1 MIVAGYTLL
10 HKAHVSIDIVY
21 EKFSQRTKA
30 ILDVITY
37 SVFFFPF
44 LLVVL
49 YEGIKY
55 AANSWK
61 IAETS
66 WSAFAPPLYPIKTV
80 IPITAALLLIQGA
93 SIFIRRIHMVIKGK
107 ELW

>member
-1 MIVAGYTLL
+1 MIVAGYTLF
-10 HKAHVSIDIVY
+10 HKAHVSVDILFA
-21 EKFSQRTKA
+21 KFKQRTKA

-37 SVFFFPF
+37 SIFFFPF

-61 IAETS
+61 ISETS

-80 IPITAALLLIQGA
+80 IPITAALLLIQGI
-93 SIFIRRIHMVIKGK
+93 SIFIRQIHMAIKGK
-107 ELW
+107 EL